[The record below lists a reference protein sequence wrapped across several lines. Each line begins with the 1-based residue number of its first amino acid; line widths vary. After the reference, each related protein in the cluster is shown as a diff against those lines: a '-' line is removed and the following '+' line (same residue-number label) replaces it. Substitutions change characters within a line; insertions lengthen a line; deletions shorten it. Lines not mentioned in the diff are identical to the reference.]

1 MEASV
6 KQPPKRRF
14 GVLWVMVP
22 LLLLAVVGIIVG
34 WEVMTSRMESQLAG
48 GGEEASGELP
58 ATSPGGRKSREVVV
72 NGDPSAVAPPSGQPQ
87 EGDDLTPLGKRKPTA
102 KSPAGAPLGGTPVER
117 AWRSLKNSYDRLDSR
132 NGSAARKYTL
142 RVQSLGN
149 QRSTLGD
156 AQFIL
161 QAQELDEKLKEELA
175 RPENQ

>member
-22 LLLLAVVGIIVG
+22 LLLVAVVGIIVG

-72 NGDPSAVAPPSGQPQ
+72 GDPSAVAPPAGQPQ
-87 EGDDLTPLGKRKPTA
+87 EGDDLTPLGKRKPVA
-102 KSPAGAPLGGTPVER
+102 KAPVAAPAGGTPVER

-149 QRSTLGD
+149 QRSTLGE